1 MAPVAYKSPEQGEAL
16 ERIMNSSDS
25 ALAVVLPTGG
35 GKSLLFTAPACLED
49 PGITI
54 VVVPYRQL
62 IDETLSDAKDRSID
76 AVEWTRDLQDP
87 AEIVFISA
95 HKLNN
100 TFFDYSARMAEKGL
114 VRRVFVDECH
124 LAITAYSW
132 RPRLVSLARL
142 RCIEAPIIMLTAT
155 LPLHMETD
163 FETTIRCELSL
174 TLIRACTAR
183 KTTRYIVK
191 AEVEDGKLLEEA
203 VEVCSKQLARLQH
216 KSKMVVYYRYK
227 AECEELAE
235 ALGCNY
241 FYSGSADNADV
252 IEVWKEAGGCVVA
265 TTALGTGVN
274 YTGVAL
280 AVHVG
285 MPYGLIDF
293 AQESGR
299 AGRGGEV
306 VTSLILLEKN
316 WQAREGAKR
325 MVMRREWGS
334 DEKAMLDFVNTDDC
348 RRLVLG
354 KYFDREAA

>member
-1 MAPVAYKSPEQGEAL
+1 
-16 ERIMNSSDS
+16 MNGSDS

-35 GKSLLFTAPACLED
+35 GKSLLFTAPACLDD
-49 PGITI
+49 PGMTI

-62 IDETLSDAKDRSID
+62 IDETLSDALDRGID

-87 AEIVFISA
+87 ANIVFISA
-95 HKLNN
+95 DKLND
-100 TFFDYSARMAEKGL
+100 TFFDYSARMAECGL

-124 LAITAYSW
+124 LAITAHSW

-142 RCIEAPIIMLTAT
+142 RRIEALTIMLTAT
-155 LPLHMETD
+155 LPLYMETD
-163 FETTIRCELSL
+163 LETTMRCEVSL

-191 AEVEDGKLLEEA
+191 GEVEEGKLMKETIEL
-203 VEVCSKQLARLQH
+203 CSRQLARLEH
-216 KSKMVVYYRYK
+216 KSKMVVYCRYK
-227 AECEELAE
+227 AECEKLAE

-241 FYSGSADNADV
+241 FYSGSAENADV
-252 IEVWKEAGGCVVA
+252 IKLWKEGGGCVVA

-274 YTGVAL
+274 YSGVAL
-280 AVHVG
+280 AVHIG

-306 VTSLILLEKN
+306 VTSLVLLKRN
-316 WQAREGAKR
+316 WQAREQTKR
-325 MVMRREWGS
+325 
-334 DEKAMLDFVNTDDC
+334 KAL
-348 RRLVLG
+348 R
-354 KYFDREAA
+354 

>member
-1 MAPVAYKSPEQGEAL
+1 
-16 ERIMNSSDS
+16 
-25 ALAVVLPTGG
+25 
-35 GKSLLFTAPACLED
+35 
-49 PGITI
+49 
-54 VVVPYRQL
+54 
-62 IDETLSDAKDRSID
+62 
-76 AVEWTRDLQDP
+76 
-87 AEIVFISA
+87 
-95 HKLNN
+95 
-100 TFFDYSARMAEKGL
+100 
-114 VRRVFVDECH
+114 
-124 LAITAYSW
+124 
-132 RPRLVSLARL
+132 LVSLARL

-163 FETTIRCELSL
+163 LETTMRCELSL

-203 VEVCSKQLARLQH
+203 AEVYSKQLARLQH
-216 KSKMVVYYRYK
+216 KSKMVVYCRYK

-252 IEVWKEAGGCVVA
+252 IKVWKEARGCVVA

-316 WQAREGAKR
+316 
-325 MVMRREWGS
+325 
-334 DEKAMLDFVNTDDC
+334 
-348 RRLVLG
+348 
-354 KYFDREAA
+354 

>member
-1 MAPVAYKSPEQGEAL
+1 VDIALVAYKSSEQREVL
-16 ERIMNSSDS
+16 ERIINGSDS

-35 GKSLLFTAPACLED
+35 RKSLLFTTPACLED

-54 VVVPYRQL
+54 VVILYRQL
-62 IDETLSDAKDRSID
+62 IDKTLSDAKDCSID
-76 AVEWTRDLQDP
+76 AVEWTHDLQDP
-87 AEIVFISA
+87 VEIIFISA
-95 HKLNN
+95 DKLNN
-100 TFFDYSARMAEKGL
+100 TFFDYSTRMAEKGL

-124 LAITAYSW
+124 LAITAHNW

-155 LPLHMETD
+155 LPLHIETD
-163 FETTIRCELSL
+163 LETTMRCELL
-174 TLIRACTAR
+174 FTLIRACTAR

-216 KSKMVVYYRYK
+216 KSKMVVYCRYK

-241 FYSGSADNADV
+241 FYSSSADNADV
-252 IEVWKEAGGCVVA
+252 IKVWKEAGGCVVA

-274 YTGVAL
+274 YTSVAL

-293 AQESGR
+293 A
-299 AGRGGEV
+299 
-306 VTSLILLEKN
+306 
-316 WQAREGAKR
+316 
-325 MVMRREWGS
+325 
-334 DEKAMLDFVNTDDC
+334 
-348 RRLVLG
+348 
-354 KYFDREAA
+354 